1 MLKLIRIVLVGAA
14 AGYAAW
20 RYWQSANR
28 ANAEA
33 WAAGTDRVD

>member
-1 MLKLIRIVLVGAA
+1 MLKVIRILLLGAG

-20 RYWQSANR
+20 RYWQTVNR

-33 WAAGTDRVD
+33 WAAGTDRID

>member
-1 MLKLIRIVLVGAA
+1 MRKLLRVVAVFVA
-14 AGYAAW
+14 VGYAAW

-28 ANAEA
+28 ENAEA